1 MSSIQGTICFR
12 EKDTGKISYPRKNGG
27 KMSAEITFKLIGTIH
42 TPYSKKENTPIQGC
56 FAPNNKGY
64 IELNHKY
71 TEGLQD
77 ISGFS
82 HLILIYFFHQ
92 AKGCE
97 LLTKPFLDKD
107 KKGIFAIRHFNR
119 PNPIGLS
126 VVRLYDVK
134 DNILNI
140 GGVDMLDGTPLLDIK
155 PYVPQFDTKEDVKVG
170 WYGNASERVKH
181 KVEE

>member
-1 MSSIQGTICFR
+1 MSSKPGRACFR
-12 EKDTGKISYPRKNGG
+12 EKDKGKISYSGLDGG
-27 KMSAEITFKLIGTIH
+27 EMYAEITLKLIGMIH

-56 FAPNNKGY
+56 LAPNNKGY
-64 IELNHKY
+64 IELNHEY
-71 TEGLQD
+71 AAGLQD
-77 ISGFS
+77 IGGFS

-92 AKGCE
+92 AEGCT

-140 GGVDMLDGTPLLDIK
+140 GGVDMLYGTPLLDIK
-155 PYVPQFDTKEDVKVG
+155 PYVPQFDIKEDVRAG
-170 WYGNASERVKH
+170 WYGNASERAKY